1 MAIEKGYDH
10 VNWENFL
17 LYMLRKCGFGR
28 KWFSWIAH
36 CISSVRFSVLV
47 NNTPTGFFNSSH
59 GPRQGGPLSPLLFVF
74 LMEALGRM
82 IYDAVSGRLLSGFS
96 VGNNGGFVF
105 SPSIY

>member
-17 LYMLRKCGFGR
+17 LYMLRRCGFGR

-36 CISSVRFSVLV
+36 CISSVCFSVLV
-47 NNTPTGFFNSSH
+47 NNTPTGLFNSSH

-82 IYDAVSGRLLSGFS
+82 IYAAVSGRLLSGFS

-105 SPSIY
+105 SPSIC

>member
-1 MAIEKGYDH
+1 LGKLSVVYAEEVWLWKEM
-10 VNWENFL
+10 VFL
-17 LYMLRKCGFGR
+17 DSSLHFFGALLGFGEQHSNR
-28 KWFSWIAH
+28 
-36 CISSVRFSVLV
+36 
-47 NNTPTGFFNSSH
+47 FFNSSH